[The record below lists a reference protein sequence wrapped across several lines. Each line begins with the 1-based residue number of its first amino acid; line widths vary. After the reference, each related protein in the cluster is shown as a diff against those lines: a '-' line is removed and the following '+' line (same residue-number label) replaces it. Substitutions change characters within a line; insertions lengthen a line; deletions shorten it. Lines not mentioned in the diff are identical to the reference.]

1 MRNKMNKYLKIAA
14 IAVFVVLTA
23 GFVTTVVTR
32 PAMAECETAVL
43 PKEWCDGNNDIMN
56 VVKFVVGMLA
66 GGVTFIGIV
75 GIVICGVMYLT
86 ARDNEAQVAKAKK
99 RLIDVVIGVVIWV
112 LFALGANGILTLL
125 VPKAE
130 NVPDGKVSVL
140 GSQEIETRELA

>member
-1 MRNKMNKYLKIAA
+1 MNKYLKIAA
-14 IAVFVVLTA
+14 IAVFVVLAA
-23 GFVTTVVTR
+23 GFVTTVATS

-43 PKEWCDGNNDIMN
+43 PDEWCDGNNDIMD

-75 GIVICGVMYLT
+75 GI

-99 RLIDVVIGVVIWV
+99 RLIDVIIGVVIWV
-112 LFALGANGILTLL
+112 LFAFGANGILTLL

-130 NVPDGKVSVL
+130 GV
-140 GSQEIETRELA
+140 EITEMQTQIIDKEIA

>member
-1 MRNKMNKYLKIAA
+1 M
-14 IAVFVVLTA
+14 
-23 GFVTTVVTR
+23 
-32 PAMAECETAVL
+32 PD
-43 PKEWCDGNNDIMN
+43 EWCDGNNDIMD

-99 RLIDVVIGVVIWV
+99 RLIDVIIGVVIWV
-112 LFALGANGILTLL
+112 LFAFGANGILTLL

-130 NVPDGKVSVL
+130 GV
-140 GSQEIETRELA
+140 EITEMQTQIIDKEIA

>member
-14 IAVFVVLTA
+14 IAVFVVLAA

-32 PAMAECETAVL
+32 PAMAECETAD
-43 PKEWCDGNNDIMN
+43 EWCDGNNDIMD

-99 RLIDVVIGVVIWV
+99 RLIDVIIGVVIWV
-112 LFALGANGILTLL
+112 LFAFGANGILTLL

-130 NVPDGKVSVL
+130 GV
-140 GSQEIETRELA
+140 EITEMQTQIIDKEIA

>member
-1 MRNKMNKYLKIAA
+1 MRNTMNKYLKIAA

-23 GFVTTVVTR
+23 GFVTTVATR

-43 PKEWCDGNNDIMN
+43 PDEWCDGNNDIMD

-99 RLIDVVIGVVIWV
+99 RLIDVIIGVVIWV
-112 LFALGANGILTLL
+112 LFAFGANGILTLL

-130 NVPDGKVSVL
+130 GV
-140 GSQEIETRELA
+140 EITEMQTQIIDKEIA

>member
-14 IAVFVVLTA
+14 IAVFVVLAA
-23 GFVTTVVTR
+23 GFVTTVATR

-43 PKEWCDGNNDIMN
+43 PKEWCDGNNDIMD

-99 RLIDVVIGVVIWV
+99 RLIDVIIGVVIWV
-112 LFALGANGILTLL
+112 LFAFGANGILTLL

-130 NVPDGKVSVL
+130 GV
-140 GSQEIETRELA
+140 EITEMRTQIIDKEIA